1 MKDELK
7 EELKVMGE
15 ELSGELIGHL
25 QIMYP
30 KVWANMTKSCE
41 KSIQGVIK
49 NYINSLPRN
58 PHLIIRGR

>member
-30 KVWANMTKSCE
+30 KVWEIMGQSCRKSLRNFMLNVFSRINANAD
-41 KSIQGVIK
+41 
-49 NYINSLPRN
+49 
-58 PHLIIRGR
+58 